1 MIATHQESPSEP
13 VILIADDEPSLRLLV
28 SATIASDAYRL
39 VEAADGDEAWEL
51 IQEHHPT
58 VALLDIQM
66 PGRTGL
72 ELTHA
77 IKGDPTLAD
86 IRVILLT
93 AQAQQRD
100 VEAGTAAGAD
110 RYLTKPFSPL
120 ELLAAL
126 EHALGAPTA

>member
-1 MIATHQESPSEP
+1 MT
-13 VILIADDEPSLRLLV
+13 LIADDEPSSRLLL

-39 VEAADGDEAWEL
+39 VGAVDGDEAWQL

-72 ELTHA
+72 DLTRT
-77 IKGDPTLAD
+77 IKGDSSLAD

-93 AQAQQRD
+93 AQAQERD
-100 VEAGTAAGAD
+100 IEAGTAAGAD
-110 RYLTKPFSPL
+110 RYLTKSFSLL
-120 ELLAAL
+120 ELLDAL
-126 EHALGAPTA
+126 EQALEQAKT